1 MDLGRE
7 DQYRG
12 EEQNPEL
19 DTGNTGEL
27 VVQPYLSLVAHRGV
41 QLVRSYSLVVPVV
54 RGKDLIDRRGVEE
67 TSWINGG
74 TMLVV

>member
-1 MDLGRE
+1 MDPGRE
-7 DQYRG
+7 DQYRW

-19 DTGNTGEL
+19 DTGKTGEL
-27 VVQPYLSLVAHRGV
+27 AVQPYLSLVGHRGV
-41 QLVRSYSLVVPVV
+41 QLVRSYSLVVQ
-54 RGKDLIDRRGVEE
+54 GKDLIIRRGVEE